1 LHVSTSHHCGRRF
14 SRNIAL
20 LSTSN
25 EGATKR
31 FPFLPYLAW
40 LNITLLSIRWSASSY
55 SNADT
60 CYYDDDDDNNEDE
73 QNKDNNENNQNYY
86 ENNNDKNNN
95 ENNNIQYYNEGNEDE
110 DDNNNNSQ
118 ENDGGNYYNGK
129 NQENNDG
136 NNNDNQ
142 NDNDGGDNNNNQNN
156 NDGED
161 NNNNQN
167 NNDGGDNNN
176 NQNNNDGGDNNNNQ
190 NNNDGGDNNNNEN
203 NNQNNGNDNNA
214 NGRLRFL
221 QEGNDQMQWQC
232 GMGSHQCEEQGSE
245 DKWWVGMQPCM
256 GANVAYS
263 LYGVLDNGKAESGN
277 PCSKANYVN
286 SFFTTDGL
294 TTFAYA
300 SKGKIDTSALTQV
313 CTQNGDYAYSTGC
326 SASGTFTMDKFSN
339 GVCTSENY
347 YSTTDTLNSLNEV
360 LQDDMSCVLI
370 YSSDGS
376 VDYASGLLSQS
387 VECSIN
393 MGHGESCPDPY
404 GLLSKYEYNF
414 SKVQRYSD
422 ASFLVKHGQKLYK
435 AITAVLI
442 ASSIALLIRRFM
454 ISYTSNCYTNIPKKH
469 STLSIGLD

>member
-1 LHVSTSHHCGRRF
+1 
-14 SRNIAL
+14 L
-20 LSTSN
+20 LLY
-25 EGATKR
+25 
-31 FPFLPYLAW
+31 F
-40 LNITLLSIRWSASSY
+40 RWSASSY

-60 CYYDDDDDNNEDE
+60 CYNDDDDNNNEDE
-73 QNKDNNENNQNYY
+73 QNNDNNENNQNYY
-86 ENNNDKNNN
+86 VNNNNEDENNNDNNN
-95 ENNNIQYYNEGNEDE
+95 ENNNIQYYNGGNEDE
-110 DDNNNNSQ
+110 DNNNNKNQ
-118 ENDGGNYYNGK
+118 ENDGANYYNGN

-136 NNNDNQ
+136 NNND
-142 NDNDGGDNNNNQNN
+142 
-156 NDGED
+156 
-161 NNNNQN
+161 

-214 NGRLRFL
+214 NGRLRYL
-221 QEGNDQMQWQC
+221 QEDKNDEMQWQC
-232 GMGSHQCEEQGSE
+232 GMGSRQCEEQGSE

-263 LYGVLDNGKAESGN
+263 LYGVIDNGKAESGN

-300 SKGKIDTSALTQV
+300 SNGKIDTSALTQV

-376 VDYASGLLSQS
+376 VDYASSLLSQS

-422 ASFLVKHGQKLYK
+422 ASFLAKHGQTLYK
-435 AITAVLI
+435 AMTAVLI
-442 ASSIALLIRRFM
+442 AFSIALLTRRFM
-454 ISYTSNCYTNIPKKH
+454 ISYTSHRDTYSPKKH